1 MGIFFLSYKKKKN
14 PILFIYE
21 KLYPCWPTHYLL
33 NILKSFKK
41 NMGKSIFLPFK
52 FMTDLILDKIQND
65 LRNMK
70 FELSGSL
77 SWEQGES
84 YLWIHLPRGKNLNS
98 DTCPTAGSYYAVS
111 AHEVYSSRL
120 QADISPKTWKTL
132 GPTDL

>member
-1 MGIFFLSYKKKKN
+1 
-14 PILFIYE
+14 
-21 KLYPCWPTHYLL
+21 
-33 NILKSFKK
+33 
-41 NMGKSIFLPFK
+41 MGKSIFLPFK

-98 DTCPTAGSYYAVS
+98 DTCPTA
-111 AHEVYSSRL
+111 HEVYSSRL

-132 GPTDL
+132 GPTDV